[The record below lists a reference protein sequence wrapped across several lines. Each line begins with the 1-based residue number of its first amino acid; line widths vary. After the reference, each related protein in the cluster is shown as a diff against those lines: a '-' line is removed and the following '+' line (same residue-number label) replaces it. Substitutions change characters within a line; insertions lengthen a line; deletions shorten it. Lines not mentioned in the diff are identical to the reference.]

1 MQRESIER
9 IFKALNDASV
19 RYLVAGGLAVV
30 AHGYMRFTA
39 DVDLIV
45 DLQEGNVRRA
55 IEALSALGFRP
66 RPPVPLEHFVD
77 ASARRRWVAEK
88 GLTVFSLHSPQHP
101 MTEVD
106 LFVEPPF
113 EFETAYQAMLQVN
126 VAPGVQATFVGYN
139 DLVALKRRAGRAQDL
154 VDLDQLRIIKEQTE
168 A

>member
-1 MQRESIER
+1 MQKESVER
-9 IFKALNDASV
+9 IVKALNAASV

-55 IEALSALGFRP
+55 IEALAALGYRP
-66 RPPVPLEHFVD
+66 RAPVSLEQF
-77 ASARRRWVAEK
+77 ANGSARRQWVAEK

-106 LFVEPPF
+106 LFVEPPLD
-113 EFETAYQAMLQVN
+113 FETAYQTRLQVN
-126 VAPGVQATFVGYN
+126 LASGIQASFLGYN
-139 DLVALKRRAGRAQDL
+139 DLVTLKRRAGRPQDL